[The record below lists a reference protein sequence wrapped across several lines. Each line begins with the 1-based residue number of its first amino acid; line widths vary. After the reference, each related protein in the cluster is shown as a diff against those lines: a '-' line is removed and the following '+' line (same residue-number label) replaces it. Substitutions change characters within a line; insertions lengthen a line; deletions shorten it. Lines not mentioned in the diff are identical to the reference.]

1 MKTMTAK
8 FPGYCA
14 STGARIMPGDTIDYH
29 GRGRSILRARASTD
43 SSAGASARDVDAP
56 DIRESDVQLEPA
68 GAYARLR
75 APVSDHIVIGGQS
88 YYRNTRGRC
97 EDAPCCGCCTI

>member
-14 STGARIMPGDTIDYH
+14 KTGARILPGDTIDYH
-29 GRGRSILRARASTD
+29 GRGRSILRARASAQSD
-43 SSAGASARDVDAP
+43 AGAAR
-56 DIRESDVQLEPA
+56 
-68 GAYARLR
+68 
-75 APVSDHIVIGGQS
+75 PVSDHIQIGGQS
-88 YYRNTRGRC
+88 FYRNARGRC

>member
-1 MKTMTAK
+1 MKTMTAR

-14 STGARIMPGDTIDYH
+14 STGARINPGDLIDYH
-29 GRGRSILRARASTD
+29 GRGRSILRARAS
-43 SSAGASARDVDAP
+43 ARDLDSP

>member
-1 MKTMTAK
+1 MKTMLAK

-14 STGARIMPGDTIDYH
+14 QTGARILPGDTIDYH

-43 SSAGASARDVDAP
+43 SSTGADR
-56 DIRESDVQLEPA
+56 R
-68 GAYARLR
+68 
-75 APVSDHIVIGGQS
+75 VSDHIVIGGRD

>member
-14 STGARIMPGDTIDYH
+14 QTGAAIRPGDLIDYH
-29 GRGRSILRARASTD
+29 GRGRSILRARAS
-43 SSAGASARDVDAP
+43 ARDVDAP
-56 DIRESDVQLEPA
+56 DIRPSDVQLEPA

-88 YYRNTRGRC
+88 FYRNTRGRC